1 MPSTWS
7 AYKFELLQ
15 DGTTNWGT
23 PTNDNIGIAIQQAIG
38 GKTSVTVTSGTNVL
52 SLSNTSALQNARAF
66 FIELIGTPGTGY
78 AVELPAIEKPYVIYN
93 NVTGGFI
100 ATVSVSGGTSVSVPG
115 GAAMLLYAAGA
126 LGVRDIISHLN
137 SLTLATP
144 LPVSS
149 GGTGANT
156 AGNARTNLGATTVG
170 ANFFTLTN
178 PSAIRYPQIN
188 ADNSVSSIDAVTLRT
203 NIGAGTVAQVTGS
216 GTVQGITLSGNVTS
230 TGSLTLSGSLSAVDL
245 TSQVSNI
252 LPIANGGTGANTA
265 GNARTNLGATT
276 VGANFFTLTNPSA
289 IRYPQINAD
298 NSVSSIDAVTLRTNI
313 GATTVGANFF
323 TLTNPSAIRYPQIN
337 ADNSVS
343 SIDAVT
349 LRTNIGAGTVAQVT
363 GSGTVQG
370 ITLSGNVTSTG
381 SLTLSGSLSAVNLTS
396 QVSNTLPIANGG
408 TNTTTTPTA
417 GGVAYGT
424 GTAYAFTA
432 AGTLGYVLT
441 SNGSGAPTWAAPAS
455 TGVTTISFGSTGLT
469 PSSPTSSAVTVAGIL
484 NVGSG
489 GTGITAGVQGGVLYF
504 SGTTTVASSASLTLN
519 NLVIGGGTGA
529 PTTATTGT
537 GVLTALGTNTGTAG
551 AFVVNGGALGTP
563 SSGTLSNATVDGTNK
578 VGFREVPQNS
588 QSSSYTLVLSDSG
601 KHIYHSAGSPAAVY
615 TIPSDSSVSF
625 VIGTVITFIN
635 LATTTVTITPVDTL
649 IWAGSGSTGSRVL
662 AQYGSASIL
671 KLTST
676 QWIIT
681 GVGLT

>member
-1 MPSTWS
+1 M
-7 AYKFELLQ
+7 
-15 DGTTNWGT
+15 
-23 PTNDNIGIAIQQAIG
+23 
-38 GKTSVTVTSGTNVL
+38 
-52 SLSNTSALQNARAF
+52 
-66 FIELIGTPGTGY
+66 
-78 AVELPAIEKPYVIYN
+78 
-93 NVTGGFI
+93 
-100 ATVSVSGGTSVSVPG
+100 
-115 GAAMLLYAAGA
+115 
-126 LGVRDIISHLN
+126 
-137 SLTLATP
+137 
-144 LPVSS
+144 
-149 GGTGANT
+149 
-156 AGNARTNLGATTVG
+156 
-170 ANFFTLTN
+170 
-178 PSAIRYPQIN
+178 
-188 ADNSVSSIDAVTLRT
+188 
-203 NIGAGTVAQVTGS
+203 
-216 GTVQGITLSGNVTS
+216 
-230 TGSLTLSGSLSAVDL
+230 
-245 TSQVSNI
+245 
-252 LPIANGGTGANTA
+252 
-265 GNARTNLGATT
+265 
-276 VGANFFTLTNPSA
+276 
-289 IRYPQINAD
+289 
-298 NSVSSIDAVTLRTNI
+298 SSIDAVTLRTNI